1 MCCECVVAGEKRVRD
16 FAAGAC
22 GSFDGAW
29 MRKVLARDVGSSF
42 LWPDDG
48 PSWPFV
54 LFNANLMQEK
64 EAALYNLII
73 SSMTF
78 NLRSELDSFSSKIL
92 AREREAEQE
101 GVLLL
106 R

>member
-1 MCCECVVAGEKRVRD
+1 MCSECNVAGEKRVQD

-29 MRKVLARDVGSSF
+29 MGKALTRDVGSSF
-42 LWPDDG
+42 LWPDDV

-54 LFNANLMQEK
+54 LFNASFMQEK

-73 SSMTF
+73 SSITF
-78 NLRSELDSFSSKIL
+78 NLRSESDSFSSKIL

-101 GVLLL
+101 
-106 R
+106 